1 MRMARP
7 LLSRPDP
14 LAELKRLFDERQS
27 FYETAD
33 KVVDTELISLQR
45 VIEKVIEL
53 ASVSG

>member
-14 LAELKRLFDERQS
+14 LSELKRILAERRA
-27 FYETAD
+27 FYESAD

>member
-1 MRMARP
+1 MRTARP

-14 LAELKRLFDERQS
+14 LGELKRLFDARRAS
-27 FYETAD
+27 YETAD
-33 KVVDTELISLQR
+33 KIVDTELLSLQR